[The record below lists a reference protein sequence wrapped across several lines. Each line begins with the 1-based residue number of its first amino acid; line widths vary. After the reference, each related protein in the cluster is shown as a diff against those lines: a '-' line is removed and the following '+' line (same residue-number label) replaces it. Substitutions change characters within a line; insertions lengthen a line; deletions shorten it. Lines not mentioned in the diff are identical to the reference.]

1 MSTESLMDDNCFA
14 CGSKN
19 INGLRL
25 KIVES
30 SGGVEAIIHPPV
42 WSQGYKKTVH
52 GGIISTILDEIAVW
66 AAFKKGH
73 KCVTAELNIRINK
86 PMAIDDEYIA
96 SGRVVRT
103 KHRLI
108 LAESKLMN
116 KRMELIASAH
126 AKLMK
131 VD

>member
-1 MSTESLMDDNCFA
+1 MSTKLLMDDKCFA

-19 INGLRL
+19 INGLGL

-30 SGGVEAIIHPPV
+30 SSGVEAVIHPPV
-42 WSQGYKKTVH
+42 WSQGYKKAVH
-52 GGIISTILDEIAVW
+52 GGIISTILDEIAIW
-66 AAFKKGH
+66 AAFKKGY
-73 KCVTAELNIRINK
+73 KCVTAELNIRIRK

-96 SGRVVRT
+96 SGRVVNA

-116 KRMELIASAH
+116 KRMELIASAR
-126 AKLMK
+126 AKLIK
-131 VD
+131 IE